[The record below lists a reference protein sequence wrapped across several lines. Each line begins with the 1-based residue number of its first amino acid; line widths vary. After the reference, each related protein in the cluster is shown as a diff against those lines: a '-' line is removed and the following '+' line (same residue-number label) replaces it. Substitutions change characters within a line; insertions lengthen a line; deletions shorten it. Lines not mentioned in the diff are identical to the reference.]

1 VIVVDTNIIAY
12 LLIEGEKTENAVKLL
27 ELDDEWAA
35 PFLWRSEFRN
45 IFSNYLRKKL
55 LTLDKALE
63 LVETATELMID
74 NEYAVASIDVL
85 SLSNESGYSAYDF
98 EFVSLA
104 KNLGCPLITTDKK
117 LVKVFPKYAMLL
129 ENYIKENS

>member
-45 IFSNYLRKKL
+45 ILSNYLRKKL

-85 SLSNESGYSAYDF
+85 SLSNESGYSAYNC